1 MAKMENTL
9 VPLFKITPDTF
20 KNLADT
26 VSNHNTNLDII
37 KL

>member
-20 KNLADT
+20 NLADT